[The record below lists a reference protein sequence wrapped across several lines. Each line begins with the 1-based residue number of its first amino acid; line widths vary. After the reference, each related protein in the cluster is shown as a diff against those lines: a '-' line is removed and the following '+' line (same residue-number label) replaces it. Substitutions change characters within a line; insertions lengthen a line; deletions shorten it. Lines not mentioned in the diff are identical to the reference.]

1 MPRGGSSLTG
11 SNNTAGGG
19 EIVSASVLISS
30 ASTTGGNYYRSSCL
44 GDALSNDWSFST
56 TGSATTLIWSSWNEL
71 YTGTGAPCATANI
84 ASVANRIERVAAS
97 ARRVAELR
105 PAAPARGDS
114 VYQEVETARLR
125 AEGLLREHLT
135 ERQQQDL
142 SSRGYFDV
150 VNFKSKRHYR
160 IRRGRAGNV
169 NLLDGPCGREVK
181 KLCCHPNERVPDAD
195 TMLAQKLLI
204 EFNEELFLKTAN
216 ITDLFTGTV
225 QTGQG
230 LQATG

>member
-1 MPRGGSSLTG
+1 MPRDGNSLTG
-11 SNNTAGGG
+11 SNSTSGGG
-19 EIVSASVLISS
+19 EIVSESVLTSS
-30 ASTTGGNYYRSSCL
+30 ASTMGGNYRSSCL
-44 GDALSNDWSFST
+44 GDALSNDWLFST

-71 YTGTGAPCATANI
+71 YTGTGGTGVPHIAT
-84 ASVANRIERVAAS
+84 VANRIERVAAS
-97 ARRVAELR
+97 ARRVVELR

-114 VYQEVETARLR
+114 VYQEIETARLR

-169 NLLDGPCGREVK
+169 YLLDGPCGREVK

-216 ITDLFTGTV
+216 ITDLFTGSV